1 MHASRANAILKL
13 WNLVHTGRPVLV
25 EREKAEGGKARG
37 PKTGAPEASEAGH
50 SAPLASATGS

>member
-1 MHASRANAILKL
+1 LKL

-25 EREKAEGGKARG
+25 EREKAEGAKARG